1 MREKWVFFDLDG
13 TLTQSEEGIWNCA
26 RYAAEKMGFPQ
37 PAEETLKKWIGPPL
51 IWSFQHLMGM
61 TEAQAWQAQEYYR
74 ERYTT
79 VGKYENRVYPGVR
92 RMLRALK
99 RGGVRMGIVTGK
111 PEQPTRDI
119 LAYFGILRYFER
131 IACATDAK
139 AEKEHLIRS
148 VMPEEPAEVWMVG
161 DRRFDMEGGAAAGV
175 HTLGAA
181 WGYGSEEELRTAGAE
196 RIAFSAWEAAK
207 ILCPDA
213 EMPKGAFLS
222 MEGLDGSGKST
233 QMEKLTGTLERFG
246 FEVEHSR
253 EPGGTPIGEKIRELL
268 LSRDNMEMTDVT
280 EALLYAAARA
290 QHVRERI
297 RPALAAGKVLLC
309 DRFLDSSV
317 AYQGGG
323 RRLGVDQVL
332 ALNALAVEDTLPLA
346 VVYLDL
352 DHRTSL
358 RRRSEAS
365 ELDRLEME
373 KESFHAR
380 VEEGYHALIA
390 RHPERYV
397 VVDARGD
404 REEIAKTI
412 AAAVLEKL
420 MAAEE
425 KE

>member
-79 VGKYENRVYPGVR
+79 VGKYENLVYPGVR

-161 DRRFDMEGGAAAGV
+161 DRRFDMEGGAAAG
-175 HTLGAA
+175 GA
-181 WGYGSEEELRTAGAE
+181 
-196 RIAFSAWEAAK
+196 
-207 ILCPDA
+207 
-213 EMPKGAFLS
+213 
-222 MEGLDGSGKST
+222 
-233 QMEKLTGTLERFG
+233 
-246 FEVEHSR
+246 
-253 EPGGTPIGEKIRELL
+253 
-268 LSRDNMEMTDVT
+268 
-280 EALLYAAARA
+280 YAR
-290 QHVRERI
+290 
-297 RPALAAGKVLLC
+297 
-309 DRFLDSSV
+309 
-317 AYQGGG
+317 
-323 RRLGVDQVL
+323 RRLGLWQ
-332 ALNALAVEDTLPLA
+332 
-346 VVYLDL
+346 
-352 DHRTSL
+352 
-358 RRRSEAS
+358 RRGAADGGGGA
-365 ELDRLEME
+365 DRL
-373 KESFHAR
+373 FR
-380 VEEGYHALIA
+380 VGGGKDPVSGRGNAE
-390 RHPERYV
+390 RCFPEHGGAGRIGQEHTDGKADG
-397 VVDARGD
+397 DAGTVR
-404 REEIAKTI
+404 
-412 AAAVLEKL
+412 L
-420 MAAEE
+420 
-425 KE
+425 